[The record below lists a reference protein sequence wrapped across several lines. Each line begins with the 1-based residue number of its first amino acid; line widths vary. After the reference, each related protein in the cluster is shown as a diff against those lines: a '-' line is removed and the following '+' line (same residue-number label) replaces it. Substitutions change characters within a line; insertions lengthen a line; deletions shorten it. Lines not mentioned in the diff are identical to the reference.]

1 MLNYVQSMKRKRGEN
16 EMGYKIRQIRENKG
30 MSQTELAEKSGIS
43 RATIWKLETDDKAI
57 TMTSTLQKIANALGV
72 SLDEIF
78 LADDV

>member
-1 MLNYVQSMKRKRGEN
+1 
-16 EMGYKIRQIRENKG
+16 MGYKIRQIRENKG

>member
-1 MLNYVQSMKRKRGEN
+1 
-16 EMGYKIRQIRENKG
+16 MGYKIRQIRENKG
-30 MSQTELAEKSGIS
+30 MSQTELAEKSGVS
-43 RATIWKLETDDKAI
+43 RATIWKLETDDTAI